1 MIDGQYKKRISN
13 TFLAGAASCFLF
25 GAGVTVMDVIL
36 RAVAG
41 MNVPAAIELTS
52 LSIGLGALLSMP
64 VCYAKRTHVTAKL
77 LSELSPNRFTRPL
90 GVVGSI
96 ASLIFAGLLFWI
108 LAENTLSK
116 LGSPETTADLGV
128 PVSMA
133 LMVVTLTLLAALVAA
148 LAAVWFSVKNEKDW

>member
-1 MIDGQYKKRISN
+1 MINGKYKKRISN
-13 TFLAGAASCFLF
+13 TFLAAAASCFLF

-90 GVVGSI
+90 GIFGSI

-116 LGSPETTADLGV
+116 FGSPETTADLGV

-148 LAAVWFSVKNEKDW
+148 LAAVWFSLKNEKDW